1 MRKLKGIT
9 INGEWLGDN
18 VVINANFRAICN
30 IAPFIMQEFAKLVN
44 SINELD
50 SAVAINNFYFP
61 DNNTVDIEFS
71 NNEFEGSANLNF
83 RLNAGVPELVDRK
96 LTIYTDENFVTP
108 AIENDELNEG
118 ENLVSDEISADVV
131 ENVESTE
138 NPEIAQTDEEQ
149 VDEVLID
156 EEIEEDE
163 ENTEV
168 AEVQEISE
176 TAETAE
182 ITEITDEL
190 DNKEEKVRVDG
201 KVLAQALTE
210 AVKNLPLTNNA
221 NNVAETN
228 KPEKLETQQYAEQ
241 PSFNQEVS
249 QGFDE
254 PIEKAAKDN
263 ASKELSQ
270 KSEEQQFSNNENFE
284 SAQTPAA
291 AQAPIASNNDAI
303 EDMSVTS
310 ETQKDE
316 TISSISNDTSF
327 DIEENEQEDLN
338 QAEQAEEAQAQEIL
352 AENEEEV
359 DEEVEEDLKNE
370 TEQEEL
376 TTEQEEDIQDCLA
389 DFYDNVVP
397 ETTSNDIEVDTS
409 TVQSLLDEITNLKE
423 ELNKKEDA
431 KEPTIDEILDSIAK
445 KNNCCNDTYLDFSI
459 MSSDERIDANAV
471 NKELFI
477 AGDKLYKWGDTLYL
491 NE

>member
-30 IAPFIMQEFAKLVN
+30 IAPFVMQEFAKLVN

-71 NNEFEGSANLNF
+71 NKEFEGRANLNF

-96 LTIYTDENFVTP
+96 LTIYTDENFDAT
-108 AIENDELNEG
+108 AIENDVLNES
-118 ENLVSDEISADVV
+118 ENLVSDKISADVV
-131 ENVESTE
+131 ENAVTTE
-138 NPEIAQTDEEQ
+138 NAETAQIEEQQDDEDLAGEEIAE
-149 VDEVLID
+149 D
-156 EEIEEDE
+156 EEILAPIEEVE

-176 TAETAE
+176 IAETAE
-182 ITEITDEL
+182 NPTTDEV
-190 DNKEEKVRVDG
+190 DDKEDKIRVDG
-201 KVLAQALTE
+201 RVLAQALTE
-210 AVKNLPLTNNA
+210 AVKNLPLTNN
-221 NNVAETN
+221 VE
-228 KPEKLETQQYAEQ
+228 KPNELEKSETQQYNEQ
-241 PSFNQEVS
+241 SSFDQENIQDFNV
-249 QGFDE
+249 
-254 PIEKAAKDN
+254 PIENAIKANENNDDSQISEKQQYC
-263 ASKELSQ
+263 KE
-270 KSEEQQFSNNENFE
+270 ENFE
-284 SAQTPAA
+284 PTQPSTAAQTPVAFNDEVE
-291 AQAPIASNNDAI
+291 QDISIA
-303 EDMSVTS
+303 S
-310 ETQKDE
+310 ETQNDE
-316 TISSISNDTSF
+316 TNSNNSSF
-327 DIEENEQEDLN
+327 DIEENEQEALS
-338 QAEQAEEAQAQEIL
+338 QAEQAEMADAQEIL

-359 DEEVEEDLKNE
+359 EESLENDI
-370 TEQEEL
+370 EQEEL
-376 TTEQEEDIQDCLA
+376 TKEQEEEIQDCLA

-397 ETTSNDIEVDTS
+397 ETSSSDIEVDTS

-423 ELNKKEDA
+423 ELSKKEDA

-477 AGDKLYKWGDTLYL
+477 AGDKLYKWGETLYL